1 MTRTRCLLAYR
12 PTETSELMN
21 AEGRWQQGSQTHYD
35 VLDVPFDAK
44 PERIR
49 EAFRTLAFELHPDR
63 NPDADAARAMQLVND
78 AWHVL
83 GDENRKQAYDQLLF
97 GPPVAT
103 RDGDYYGRNFNA
115 EDPRLFLSNHKLRV
129 PFTTILLI
137 VLVFIFFVTAYVGP
151 NSR

>member
-1 MTRTRCLLAYR
+1 MSAK
-12 PTETSELMN
+12 
-21 AEGRWQQGSQTHYD
+21 GRWQQGSQTHYD

-49 EAFRTLAFELHPDR
+49 EAFRMLAFELHPDR
-63 NPDADAARAMQLVND
+63 TPDADAARAKQLVND

-83 GDENRKQAYDQLLF
+83 GDETRKEAYDQLLF

-103 RDGDYYGRNFNA
+103 REDDYYGRNFNA
-115 EDPRLFLSNHKLRV
+115 EDPRFFLSNHRFRV

-151 NSR
+151 SSR